1 LIEEGV
7 VIKEGHI
14 YIPEGELRGEM
25 VCLYHDTLV
34 GEHRGK

>member
-14 YIPEGELRGEM
+14 YIPEGELRGE
-25 VCLYHDTLV
+25 VVHLYYDMLV
-34 GEHRGK
+34 GEHRER